1 MPMMRKALLIF
12 RLVFMERSAYRVNFI
27 LEISGGILSILIVV
41 FLWLAVYRSSGL
53 AELGGYSLAEMI
65 TYLLGGG
72 LINSFLLTTAE
83 NPETSQA
90 IQDGALSNLLI
101 QPIHPYWVWLLR
113 DLAGKAFLGVIGLA
127 GYAIVSLVL
136 SERLIFLFDPL
147 RLILFGVALAAAV
160 LLQFLTFESL
170 NLLAFWVEN
179 TYGLRF
185 TMRVIMEVAG
195 GAIIPLSFFPGLLQ
209 KVFAL
214 LPFPYLVYFP
224 MRIYLNKIEFTE
236 ILPELVRA
244 AVWMA
249 GLGGLNALLWKRGL
263 RRYTSMGD

>member
-1 MPMMRKALLIF
+1 
-12 RLVFMERSAYRVNFI
+12 
-27 LEISGGILSILIVV
+27 
-41 FLWLAVYRSSGL
+41 
-53 AELGGYSLAEMI
+53 
-65 TYLLGGG
+65 
-72 LINSFLLTTAE
+72 
-83 NPETSQA
+83 
-90 IQDGALSNLLI
+90 
-101 QPIHPYWVWLLR
+101 
-113 DLAGKAFLGVIGLA
+113 
-127 GYAIVSLVL
+127 
-136 SERLIFLFDPL
+136 L

-249 GLGGLNALLWKRGL
+249 GLGG
-263 RRYTSMGD
+263 